1 MAKPS
6 VGQRIPI
13 VLPLLGPRNLSDAT
27 GDITAL
33 LANRLSLAAGAGQGL
48 VEYSDNQEEI
58 KSIRKNAIDGYVAQ
72 RETHQDYQEAK
83 ILNAAPVSEPMI
95 ESADNPDDDKPET
108 ARWASA

>member
-58 KSIRKNAIDGYVAQ
+58 KSIRKNLIDGYVAQ
-72 RETHQDYQEAK
+72 RETRQNYQEAK
-83 ILNAAPVSEPMI
+83 ILNAAPVPEPII
-95 ESADNPDDDKPET
+95 EFANTADDDKQET
-108 ARWASA
+108 AR

>member
-1 MAKPS
+1 MVTRHIAKPG
-6 VGQRIPI
+6 VGHSPPI
-13 VLPLLGPRNLSDAT
+13 VSCRCWGDAT

-72 RETHQDYQEAK
+72 RETHQNYQEAK
-83 ILNAAPVSEPMI
+83 ILNAAPVPEPII
-95 ESADNPDDDKPET
+95 EFANNMQET
-108 ARWASA
+108 SR